1 MFAGPVETILAP
13 VWRRLDLASVLQGV
27 CKDWT
32 QLLTTP
38 TLFLSSGPEPDL
50 LECRP
55 VTGGDGGLLGACMS
69 RREELAGLSGVGR
82 HDLGSF

>member
-13 VWRRLDLASVLQGV
+13 VRRRLDLASVLQGV

-55 VTGGDGGLLGACMS
+55 VTRGL
-69 RREELAGLSGVGR
+69 VG
-82 HDLGSF
+82 SVYEQA